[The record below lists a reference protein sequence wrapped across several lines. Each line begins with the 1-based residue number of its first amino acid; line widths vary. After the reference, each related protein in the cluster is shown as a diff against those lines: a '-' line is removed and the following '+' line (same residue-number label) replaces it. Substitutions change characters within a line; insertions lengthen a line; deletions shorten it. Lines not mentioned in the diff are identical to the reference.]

1 MHPVV
6 VSIGCEDVFGRQDGA
21 QARGRDTVMSGR
33 LPSEDVAL
41 PGIAAAEIV
50 QAVGDLQPGQGLV
63 LVVADRHEIMEALR
77 AAAGRAALML
87 TPADARGTTA
97 VLQHLLDDLAALALA
112 RWPDWPRQQ
121 NAPGPWMRAAA
132 RLAGSG
138 HPPRLRR
145 SAPEIE
151 FDGLRRIV
159 DPGGL
164 VLIAEIDPISP
175 RRARAMIDALEWC
188 AGRGAPTVALLS
200 HRPQSVPPYDR
211 LLYGA
216 RELRTA
222 PEPVEQRFVASGSAP
237 HPASETEKRVKAA
250 LDRDA
255 ELAPLFA
262 CNQLVTGVEGR
273 PPRVDLLWR
282 AGRVVVELDGP
293 EHQSAPA
300 FASDRHRDYELL
312 VAGYYV
318 LRITNDQVA
327 TDLQRAVEKIRA
339 VVRLRMNEELRP

>member
-1 MHPVV
+1 
-6 VSIGCEDVFGRQDGA
+6 
-21 QARGRDTVMSGR
+21 MSGS
-33 LPSEDVAL
+33 LPLEDVAL
-41 PGIAAAEIV
+41 PGITAAEIV
-50 QAVGDLQPGQGLV
+50 PAISGLSPGQRLIIVG
-63 LVVADRHEIMEALR
+63 ADRHEIMEALR
-77 AAAGRAALML
+77 TACGRAALL
-87 TPADARGTTA
+87 LAPADARGTGA
-97 VLQHLLDDLAALALA
+97 ILQHLLDDLAELAFV
-112 RWPDWPRQQ
+112 RWPIWPAQEE
-121 NAPGPWMRAAA
+121 APGPWMRAAS

-138 HPPRLRR
+138 RAPRLRR
-145 SAPEIE
+145 AEPGIE

-164 VLIAEIDPISP
+164 VLIAEVDPASP

-188 AGRGAPTVALLS
+188 TGRGAPTVALLS
-200 HRPQSVPPYDR
+200 HRPAGVPPYDR

-216 RELRTA
+216 RELQA
-222 PEPVEQRFVASGSAP
+222 VPEPVELRFVASGASP
-237 HPASETEKRVKAA
+237 HPASDTEKRVKAA

-262 CNQLVTGVEGR
+262 CNQLVSVVEGR
-273 PPRVDLLWR
+273 QPRVDLLWR
-282 AGRVVVELDGP
+282 DGRVVVELDGP

-312 VAGYYV
+312 VSGYYV

-339 VVRLRMNEELRP
+339 VVRLRVNEGLRP